1 MPFNDCL
8 NNIRK
13 FIRSPQQND
22 KEGIFKITV
31 VAFEDRC
38 NTNCGK
44 VLVDLLKQSNLFTV
58 QFFDEMFPKGFLNL
72 QGRNFFD
79 FIDCGTRILSSSKS
93 DILIWG
99 YEENGKIRLN
109 FQVANQYII
118 PNALSFSL
126 LDSLYVP
133 LNYFTECEKFSESLL
148 LLIYGIVIAAIIPS
162 TDAQIKNQPHLLKEI
177 ISLLS
182 SDVSQKDIS
191 REFMPYIM
199 NMLAKI
205 YLNSVKGNLTP
216 DKIEIISS
224 LFENALKNKEYMRLP
239 IYYGCIYNNLGQL
252 YEAALTD
259 NTENNYDYLKK
270 AISNYTTAQ
279 KYLNRS
285 YPYDYGLISY
295 HLAVLYFEFWKYTN
309 DLQALRDSVAQLREA
324 EKVYT
329 WAQFPQSWCHIQGL
343 LGYYLTSL
351 GTNTISREI
360 MQLAIISYKNQ
371 QKVFEQYTHPL
382 EWAKVQE
389 DIGNIY
395 YLLGKQ
401 DEDEN
406 LMLEARNYYL
416 SALDIYDELK
426 DKDAAAK
433 THNLL
438 KRIGN
443 YID

>member
-177 ISLLS
+177 ISLL
-182 SDVSQKDIS
+182 
-191 REFMPYIM
+191 
-199 NMLAKI
+199 
-205 YLNSVKGNLTP
+205 
-216 DKIEIISS
+216 
-224 LFENALKNKEYMRLP
+224 
-239 IYYGCIYNNLGQL
+239 
-252 YEAALTD
+252 
-259 NTENNYDYLKK
+259 
-270 AISNYTTAQ
+270 
-279 KYLNRS
+279 
-285 YPYDYGLISY
+285 
-295 HLAVLYFEFWKYTN
+295 
-309 DLQALRDSVAQLREA
+309 
-324 EKVYT
+324 
-329 WAQFPQSWCHIQGL
+329 
-343 LGYYLTSL
+343 
-351 GTNTISREI
+351 
-360 MQLAIISYKNQ
+360 
-371 QKVFEQYTHPL
+371 
-382 EWAKVQE
+382 
-389 DIGNIY
+389 
-395 YLLGKQ
+395 
-401 DEDEN
+401 
-406 LMLEARNYYL
+406 
-416 SALDIYDELK
+416 
-426 DKDAAAK
+426 
-433 THNLL
+433 
-438 KRIGN
+438 
-443 YID
+443 